1 MLLFDPF
8 LAVLAFGRDKGMGMV
23 FFCVTARED
32 DCARE
37 SIGGGVGAGEKGKQV
52 SQFASP
58 DESSGKDICRSSSD
72 LPERVHAGDI
82 RRHDV
87 WPAVRRAESAIGRA
101 RGEQIHPD
109 CASP

>member
-37 SIGGGVGAGEKGKQV
+37 SIGGGIGAGKRSRSASELPGRVVPPEHLPQ
-52 SQFASP
+52 QF
-58 DESSGKDICRSSSD
+58 
-72 LPERVHAGDI
+72 
-82 RRHDV
+82 
-87 WPAVRRAESAIGRA
+87 
-101 RGEQIHPD
+101 
-109 CASP
+109 